1 MDGTK
6 VRVSSRCY
14 EGVGETPT
22 RFKTADFLNCLS
34 VLAITCGMLSRLV
47 QVAVAPS
54 DSVSIFG
61 EKLKLLIT
69 IWPLLVLAEADSLL
83 SVPPAQLVVRSARV
97 ANRAMTRVPVLSFLG
112 NGETTKRHLAV
123 GF

>member
-1 MDGTK
+1 
-6 VRVSSRCY
+6 
-14 EGVGETPT
+14 
-22 RFKTADFLNCLS
+22 
-34 VLAITCGMLSRLV
+34 LV

-83 SVPPAQLVVRSARV
+83 SVSPAQLVVRSVRV
-97 ANRAMTRVPVLSFLG
+97 AKRTMTSVPVLSFLG
-112 NGETTKRHLAV
+112 NGETTNRHLAV